1 MTLFQEQT
9 ECKSLISGAGSNSSP
24 VIFLKIFV
32 FLYWVCYSDGLKRPC
47 SLSSL
52 TRKSRTCLRWGSATS
67 PELSTASPSPGREPF
82 PACTFHGHLFRLLY
96 QVLSWAWAS
105 EDEHSWVPALKE
117 LGEEA
122 ERWPRNT
129 QLQSASYSVFGQ
141 RDPHGSPVTAQGSEV
156 WAWVAGLWEHRGKKD
171 SPCLVSEVRGMETTH
186 NTHTGLVCLASNS
199 AFLCHFPGM

>member
-1 MTLFQEQT
+1 MIWSCVMVSFVNYFTLCHNGIMIEIKGT
-9 ECKSLISGAGSNSSP
+9 INIMCSNHPGTIPSPNRKKSSSP
-24 VIFLKIFV
+24 KPVPGAEMVGDHCSREFLR
-32 FLYWVCYSDGLKRPC
+32 S
-47 SLSSL
+47 
-52 TRKSRTCLRWGSATS
+52 
-67 PELSTASPSPGREPF
+67 GRSGKTPLIRLF
-82 PACTFHGHLFRLLY
+82 RGHLLRSSRKP
-96 QVLSWAWAS
+96 VTLS
-105 EDEHSWVPALKE
+105 V
-117 LGEEA
+117 EA

>member
-1 MTLFQEQT
+1 MIWSCVMVSFVNYFTLCHNGIMIEIKGT
-9 ECKSLISGAGSNSSP
+9 INIMCSNHPGTIPSPNRKKSSSP
-24 VIFLKIFV
+24 KPVPGAEMVGDHCSREFLR
-32 FLYWVCYSDGLKRPC
+32 S
-47 SLSSL
+47 
-52 TRKSRTCLRWGSATS
+52 
-67 PELSTASPSPGREPF
+67 GRSGKTPLIRLF
-82 PACTFHGHLFRLLY
+82 RGHLLRSSRKP
-96 QVLSWAWAS
+96 VTLS
-105 EDEHSWVPALKE
+105 V
-117 LGEEA
+117 EA

-171 SPCLVSEVRGMETTH
+171 SPCVVSEVRGMETTH